1 MSDFHEQDEI
11 LLASLAGL
19 LGEKEP
25 ELDGRAR
32 MRAALMA
39 KVHRPRTVITRTDEG
54 QWTPIMP
61 GVRVKL
67 LHRDLTD
74 AAQTA
79 LWRMEPGSTVAAHGH
94 SHDEE
99 CLVIEGSIIEDGIEY
114 FPGDFL
120 LAQAGFQHKQFE
132 SPRGALLLIRG
143 ELLADAD

>member
-1 MSDFHEQDEI
+1 MSDPREHEEL
-11 LLASLAGL
+11 LLAALAGL
-19 LGEKEP
+19 LPEQEP
-25 ELDGRAR
+25 AVESRLR

-39 KVHRPRTVITRTDEG
+39 KVHKPSTVVTRTDAG
-54 QWTPIMP
+54 QWVAILP
-61 GVRVKL
+61 GVRVKV

-74 AAQTA
+74 GTQTA

-99 CLVIEGSIIEDGIEY
+99 CLVLEGSIIEDGIEY

-120 LAQAGFQHKQFE
+120 LAEAGFRHKQFE

-143 ELLADAD
+143 ELPPDAD